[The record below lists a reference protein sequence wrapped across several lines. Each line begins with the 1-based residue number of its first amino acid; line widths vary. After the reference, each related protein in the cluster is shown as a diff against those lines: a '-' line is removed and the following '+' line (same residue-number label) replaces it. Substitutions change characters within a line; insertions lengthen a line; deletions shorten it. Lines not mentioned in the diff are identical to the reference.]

1 MTPDALQAELDA
13 GRVRSAYLVAGAEAL
28 LRDQSIEALK
38 RAALGDAPADFNFDR
53 FEGDVVSV
61 AALGDALHM
70 LPVFSTRR
78 LVWLREPSGGRGSW
92 KAVCEALPAL
102 VKELGADASAVLVVS
117 ATSIDR
123 RTAWVRVFGDA
134 LVECEA
140 PRNPRELVAFVKQ
153 DAKRLGLALESG
165 AAEQLV
171 ERVGATLIGLRNELE
186 KASLLA
192 GPGAKIRVADILAS
206 AADLAEEPVWD
217 LTDAIGEGRV
227 GDALA
232 VLDKVLGSG
241 AAAPLVLG
249 TLASHFRK
257 LLRLRTGGTVAGPPF
272 VTRKLE
278 SQARRYAPARLLV
291 CLHAIHETD
300 AGAERAG
307 GSAADARTRATGA
320 GPLRL
325 SAGPRATPVALRSA
339 TSPWRGS
346 WPLPSARPDGWRGA
360 SE

>member
-1 MTPDALQAELDA
+1 MTPDALQQELDA
-13 GRVRSAYLVAGAEAL
+13 GRVRSAYLIAGNEAL
-28 LRDQSIEALK
+28 LRDLAIAALK
-38 RAALGDAPADFNFDR
+38 RAVIGAAPADFNFDR
-53 FEGDVVSV
+53 FEGDAVGV

-70 LPVFSTRR
+70 LPVFAARR
-78 LVWLREPSGGRGSW
+78 LVWLREPGGGRGSW

-102 VKELGADASAVLVVS
+102 VKQLGADAPAVLMVS

-140 PRNPRELVAFVKQ
+140 PRSARELIAFVKR
-153 DAKRLGLALESG
+153 DAKRLGLRLESG

-171 ERVGATLIGLRNELE
+171 ERVGASLIGLRNELE

-192 GPGAKIRVADILAS
+192 GAGAKIRVADVVAS

-232 VLDKVLGSG
+232 VLDKVLGGG
-241 AAAPLVLG
+241 APAPVVLG

-257 LLRLRTGGTVAGPPF
+257 LLRLRTGGRVAAPPF

-278 SQARRYAPARLLV
+278 PQARRYAPARLLV
-291 CLHAIHETD
+291 CLHAI
-300 AGAERAG
+300 A
-307 GSAADARTRATGA
+307 
-320 GPLRL
+320 
-325 SAGPRATPVALRSA
+325 
-339 TSPWRGS
+339 
-346 WPLPSARPDGWRGA
+346 
-360 SE
+360 

>member
-1 MTPDALQAELDA
+1 LTPDALQEELDT
-13 GRVRSAYLVAGAEAL
+13 GRVRSAYLIAGSEAL
-28 LRDQSIEALK
+28 LRDAAIAALK
-38 RAALGDAPADFNFDR
+38 RVVLGDAPADFNFDR
-53 FEGDVVSV
+53 FEGDAVGV

-70 LPVFSTRR
+70 LPVFAARR
-78 LVWLREPSGGRGSW
+78 LVWVREPSGGRGSW
-92 KAVCEALPAL
+92 KAVCEALPTL
-102 VKELGADASAVLVVS
+102 GKELGADAPAVLVVS

-140 PRNPRELVAFVKQ
+140 PRGKRELVAFVKQ
-153 DAKRLGLALESG
+153 DAKQLGLGLESG
-165 AAEQLV
+165 AAEELV
-171 ERVGATLIGLRNELE
+171 ERVGASLIGLHNELE

-192 GPGAKIRVADILAS
+192 GPGAKIRVADIVAS

-232 VLDKVLGSG
+232 VLAKVLGGG
-241 AAAPLVLG
+241 APAPVVLG

-257 LLRLRTGGTVAGPPF
+257 LLRLRTGGAVAGPPF

-278 SQARRYAPARLLV
+278 NQARRYAPARLLV

-300 AGAERAG
+300 QVLKGQGALPPPLALERLVLG
-307 GSAADARTRATGA
+307 
-320 GPLRL
+320 L
-325 SAGPRATPVALRSA
+325 SA
-339 TSPWRGS
+339 
-346 WPLPSARPDGWRGA
+346 
-360 SE
+360 

>member
-1 MTPDALQAELDA
+1 LTPDALQQELDA
-13 GRVRSAYLVAGAEAL
+13 GRVRGAFLIAGEEAL
-28 LRDQSIEALK
+28 LRDRAIAALK
-38 RAALGDAPADFNFDR
+38 RAVLGDAPADFNFDR
-53 FEGDVVSV
+53 FEGDAVGVG
-61 AALGDALHM
+61 ALGDALHM
-70 LPVFSTRR
+70 LPVFAARR
-78 LVWLREPSGGRGSW
+78 LVWVREPSAGRGTW
-92 KAVCEALPAL
+92 KAICDALPAF
-102 VKELGADASAVLVVS
+102 VKELAADVPAVLVVS

-123 RTAWVRVFGDA
+123 RTAWVRAFGDA

-140 PRNPRELVAFVKQ
+140 PRNARDLVAFVKR
-153 DAKRLGLALESG
+153 DAQQLGLTLESG

-192 GPGAKIRVADILAS
+192 GPGVKISVALISES

-232 VLDKVLGSG
+232 VLDKVLGAG
-241 AAAPLVLG
+241 APAPVVLG

-257 LLRLRTGGTVAGPPF
+257 LLRLRTGGAVAGPPF

-278 SQARRYAPARLLV
+278 SQARRYPPARLLV

-300 AGAERAG
+300 EALKGQGALPPPLALERLVLG
-307 GSAADARTRATGA
+307 
-320 GPLRL
+320 L
-325 SAGPRATPVALRSA
+325 SA
-339 TSPWRGS
+339 
-346 WPLPSARPDGWRGA
+346 
-360 SE
+360 

>member
-1 MTPDALQAELDA
+1 MTPDALQEELDA
-13 GRVRSAYLVAGAEAL
+13 GRVRSAYLVAGDEAL
-28 LRDQSIEALK
+28 LRDLSIAALK
-38 RAALGDAPADFNFDR
+38 RAVLGDAPAEFNFDR
-53 FEGDVVSV
+53 FEGDAIGVG
-61 AALGDALHM
+61 ALGDALHM
-70 LPVFSTRR
+70 LPVFAARR
-78 LVWLREPSGGRGSW
+78 LVWVREPSGGRGSW
-92 KAVCEALPAL
+92 KSVCDALPAL
-102 VKELGADASAVLVVS
+102 VKELGSDSPAVLVVS

-140 PRNPRELVAFVKQ
+140 PRGNRELVAFVKR
-153 DAKRLGLALESG
+153 DAKRLGLTLASG

-192 GPGAKIRVADILAS
+192 GPGATISVADVLAS

-241 AAAPLVLG
+241 APAPVVLG

-257 LLRLRTGGTVAGPPF
+257 LLRLRTGGSVAGPPF

-300 AGAERAG
+300 EALKGQGALPPPLALERLVLG
-307 GSAADARTRATGA
+307 
-320 GPLRL
+320 L
-325 SAGPRATPVALRSA
+325 SA
-339 TSPWRGS
+339 
-346 WPLPSARPDGWRGA
+346 
-360 SE
+360 